1 MTINVKR
8 KNLIHIIEY
17 RKLLLRQTYIP
28 LDNQSNT
35 FCNVYTTNLS
45 YCKYIPDNFYSV
57 D

>member
-1 MTINVKR
+1 MTINV
-8 KNLIHIIEY
+8 EPYSYY
-17 RKLLLRQTYIP
+17 RKLLLRQTYIS